1 MGEVFHVKLREQ
13 TGKRRMRRLRDS
25 GAVPAILYGHGEAPV
40 NLAIANDEVKALL
53 RHGARVVD
61 LEGAVSEKAFIR
73 EMQWDT
79 YGIDVL
85 HIDLTRVSADERVTV
100 EVAVDLRGISP
111 GVAEGGVID
120 HVTHTVEIECLVIA
134 IPEKLILR
142 LTELKLNGHLN
153 ASRWLPI
160 PTRLSPPAPRRPGT
174 TKPRARATVRS
185 RKSSVARPAKTKKRA
200 RSNEPRCFEASLRQA
215 DRPRPC
221 CGRVENCRSNDDS
234 DCQVEFG
241 RCRVSS
247 GSVRGREGL
256 RREL

>member
-1 MGEVFHVKLREQ
+1 MTMGEVFHVKLREQ

-25 GAVPAILYGHGEAPV
+25 GAVPAILYGHGEAAV

-111 GVAEGGVID
+111 GVADGGVID

-153 ASRWLPI
+153 ADKIELPEGVKLI
-160 PTRLSPPAPRRPGT
+160 TEPDTVIATCAPPASEDEAAGPGDGSE
-174 TKPRARATVRS
+174 PEVIG
-185 RKSSVARPAKTKKRA
+185 RKAG
-200 RSNEPRCFEASLRQA
+200 EDE
-215 DRPRPC
+215 
-221 CGRVENCRSNDDS
+221 E
-234 DCQVEFG
+234 
-241 RCRVSS
+241 
-247 GSVRGREGL
+247 EG
-256 RREL
+256 EK